1 MLVVWNKFILKRIII
16 LFFFLVAET
25 LSYFNGMQFSAWDD
39 DNDKATVNCALTNNG
54 GWWFRECHRANVN
67 GLYGE
72 RSTKGLSWLMS
83 EGDWIYPS
91 RVIMMLQ
98 KPLWINMEYC
108 CKNILNCTDVS
119 KTDKRYKYFSF
130 LIWWWYGTL
139 VDINVD

>member
-1 MLVVWNKFILKRIII
+1 M
-16 LFFFLVAET
+16 VAET

-83 EGDWIYPS
+83 EGDWMYPS

-98 KPLWINMEYC
+98 KPL
-108 CKNILNCTDVS
+108 
-119 KTDKRYKYFSF
+119 
-130 LIWWWYGTL
+130 
-139 VDINVD
+139 

>member
-1 MLVVWNKFILKRIII
+1 MSLLIISGNEAIHRLTFEGYHILHVEVLADDIWY
-16 LFFFLVAET
+16 FGQYSWFDVASEANGFQVQFNNFTGNISET

-98 KPLWINMEYC
+98 KPL
-108 CKNILNCTDVS
+108 
-119 KTDKRYKYFSF
+119 
-130 LIWWWYGTL
+130 
-139 VDINVD
+139 